1 MLSGMKKQHHLEL
14 ITALDLGS
22 SSIRIAV
29 GQMGNTMEG
38 KSEVQMIGMVEV
50 PSEGIHRGVITSI
63 EETVS
68 SLSHALEQAERLIGV
83 PIEHVWVGISGS
95 DVLSQESRGVIA
107 VAKPDGE
114 ISSDD
119 VHRVLEAA
127 KTVAVPLNY
136 EILHVIPKSY
146 NVDGQTG
153 IKDPV
158 GMTGIRMEVNAQMI
172 YAVSSHL
179 KNITKAIYRTGIDI
193 DDLVLSVLAT
203 GEAVTTSRQREL
215 GVVVVNMGGSST
227 SLVVY
232 EHGDIIHT
240 AVIPLGAEHV
250 TNDLAIGL
258 RTSIDIAEQVKVEYG
273 TCVPGM
279 VEKNASLDLQEVGGA
294 QSELI
299 SLQYVAEIIQARTE
313 EILEKINE
321 ELQKVGYNGKLPA
334 GIVFTGGGAK
344 LHGLVELAKQQLSLP
359 ARIGEPMFIGG
370 SSQHANDPAF
380 APVISLVKWGAAIY
394 DEGGR
399 RSTSRLSGG
408 ANKAL
413 QKVQNL
419 WRSLMP

>member
-1 MLSGMKKQHHLEL
+1 MKKQSYPEL

-22 SSIRIAV
+22 TSIRVAV
-29 GQMGNTMEG
+29 GQLSHTMDG
-38 KSEVQMIGMVEV
+38 KDDVQIVGMVEV

-68 SLSHALEQAERLIGV
+68 SLSHALEQTERLVGV
-83 PIEHVWVGISGS
+83 PIEHLWVGISGT
-95 DVLSQESRGVIA
+95 DVLAQESRGVIA

-114 ISSDD
+114 ISGDD
-119 VHRVLEAA
+119 VNRVLDAA
-127 KTVAVPLNY
+127 KTVAIPLNY

-179 KNITKAIYRTGIDI
+179 KNITKAIYRTGVDI

-215 GVVVVNMGGSST
+215 GVTVVNMGGSST
-227 SLVVY
+227 SMVVY
-232 EHGDIIHT
+232 EQGDIIHT
-240 AVIPLGAEHV
+240 AVIPLGAEHI

-258 RTSIDIAEQVKVEYG
+258 RTSLDIAERVKVEYG
-273 TCVPGM
+273 TCLPQSVGKKEEM
-279 VEKNASLDLQEVGGA
+279 DLVTVGGGA
-294 QSELI
+294 SEVV

-313 EILEKINE
+313 EILEKINL
-321 ELQKVGYNGKLPA
+321 ELDRVGYSGRLPA

-344 LHGLVELAKQQLSLP
+344 LHGLVDLAKEQLSLP
-359 ARIGEPMFIGG
+359 ARVGEPMFMSGA
-370 SSQHANDPAF
+370 SQYVGDPAF
-380 APVISLVKWGAAIY
+380 APVMSLVKWGSSIY
-394 DEGGR
+394 GEGGKGR
-399 RSTSRLSGG
+399 QSSFRGG
-408 ANKAL
+408 ANQVVARLKN
-413 QKVQNL
+413 V
-419 WRSLMP
+419 WRSLIP